1 MNPPGGLLDHYIY
14 IYFFL
19 EHSFFLLSLIFP
31 VSLVC
36 MNSWTV
42 ASLFRDGF
50 PVNAA
55 NFIWQI
61 TELGYKQN
69 PVWRTDLDTAVQV
82 HIKRYFQKSYDRTFR
97 IRKKALKP
105 NVAWDEESH
114 SIDILQKKNTYKI
127 QRPYPKPFLSR
138 QSKSNYVLTQT
149 SLFQCKAPPIYSVKH
164 LSVSVLGR

>member
-1 MNPPGGLLDHYIY
+1 
-14 IYFFL
+14 
-19 EHSFFLLSLIFP
+19 
-31 VSLVC
+31 

-114 SIDILQKKNTYKI
+114 SIDILQKKNTYKYKDLT
-127 QRPYPKPFLSR
+127 QNPKNRHRIHHFLSR

-164 LSVSVLGR
+164 LSVSVLWR